1 MYISVNSKL
10 HLIVTSYVQYV
21 WISIKFRGYCLKSYI
36 KNQDLKSKQLLR
48 ILCYLNYLP
57 FQFIK
62 SIKSTAIEAYNDL
75 IVAGVVE
82 MNH

>member
-1 MYISVNSKL
+1 MCNTCENKKL
-10 HLIVTSYVQYV
+10 V
-21 WISIKFRGYCLKSYI
+21 SIKFREYCLKSYI
-36 KNQDLKSKQLLR
+36 KNLDLKSKQLLR

-62 SIKSTAIEAYNDL
+62 SIKPTAIEAYNDL